1 MGKERKGWRG
11 RAAGKKAGDLLKER
25 GYKEILE
32 QTVLKR
38 NSQEEHRG
46 TQTQGISFRHRH
58 TKTRART
65 EVQQEIQ
72 KGPNCSSKSK
82 PVLLCPAVVSPSHHF
97 LAIMDCFVNA
107 EYL

>member
-1 MGKERKGWRG
+1 M
-11 RAAGKKAGDLLKER
+11 LKER

-32 QTVLKR
+32 ETVLKR

-46 TQTQGISFRHRH
+46 TQTQRISFRHRH
-58 TKTRART
+58 TKSRART

-72 KGPNCSSKSK
+72 KGPNCGSKSE
-82 PVLLCPAVVSPSHHF
+82 PVLLCPASVSPSRHF
-97 LAIMDCFVNA
+97 LGTMDCFVNA